1 MDFLFIESRDPIFGL
16 IVLVLSVILVVILSY
31 FWGIFAKKN
40 ANEHI
45 DKFLEK
51 FGLNS
56 DKSKILEAL
65 GELDASEQIKI
76 ATALSKMGDY
86 QNAVIFYEKAIK
98 NTDDLMLKSKLLN
111 ELGKAYIK
119 TGFLDKAKEAY
130 ESLLGVKTRD
140 KEALFHL
147 IFIYEKMRDFKN
159 ADTCLKALEIITGK
173 DEELSSYLKAL
184 EILSNKIEAKE
195 KLNKLKNLSQTKLIR
210 RFELE
215 LALNNFLNIDEKFL
229 PPLELGIDL
238 LKDNASEFYKNNF
251 TSQSEIC
258 EKNLFALKIL
268 QACKTEKIP
277 AKLEFNYICK
287 ECKQDYPLFFA
298 RCPKCLKIASIEA
311 HATLSENK
319 EISQQK
325 ADK

>member
-16 IVLVLSVILVVILSY
+16 IVLVLSMILIVILSY

-51 FGLNS
+51 FSSNS

-65 GELDASEQIKI
+65 WTLDTSEQIKI
-76 ATALSKMGDY
+76 AAALFKMSDY
-86 QNAVIFYEKAIK
+86 QNAIIFYEKAIK
-98 NTDDLMLKSKLLN
+98 STDDLSLKSRLLT

-119 TGFLDKAKEAY
+119 TGLIDKAKEAF
-130 ESLLGVKTRD
+130 ESILGVKTRD
-140 KEALFHL
+140 ADALFHL
-147 IFIYEKMRDFKN
+147 IFIYEKMKDFKN
-159 ADTCLKALEIITGK
+159 AKICLNALEIITGK
-173 DEELSSYLKAL
+173 DNELSSYLKAL
-184 EILSNKIEAKE
+184 EVLLSKMELKE
-195 KLNKLKNLSQTKLIR
+195 KLNELKKLPQTKLIR

-215 LALNNFLNIDEKFL
+215 LALNNFLNVDKNFL
-229 PPLELGIDL
+229 PPIELGIDL
-238 LKDNASEFYKNNF
+238 LKENTAEFYKDDF
-251 TSQSEIC
+251 TSQSLVC
-258 EKNLFALKIL
+258 EKNLFILKAL
-268 QACKTEKIP
+268 QACKKEKIP

-311 HATLSENK
+311 HASLKENK
-319 EISQQK
+319 EISHNK
-325 ADK
+325 VD